1 MLLGFISMRNYSN
14 NKSRNTTSRKNVKE
28 EKHTFRNH
36 QTKNKFSNPLP
47 RQENQNK

>member
-1 MLLGFISMRNYSN
+1 
-14 NKSRNTTSRKNVKE
+14 VKE

-47 RQENQNK
+47 REENQNKWHNSVQNCLKNSELGKQRQ